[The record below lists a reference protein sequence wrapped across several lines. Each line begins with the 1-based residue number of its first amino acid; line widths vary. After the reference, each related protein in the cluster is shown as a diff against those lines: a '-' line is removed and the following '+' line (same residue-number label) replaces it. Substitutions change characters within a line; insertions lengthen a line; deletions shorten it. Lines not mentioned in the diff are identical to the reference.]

1 MPLTFTFPAS
11 YGTSV
16 TRAPRIKAVKFG
28 DGYEQRQPDGI
39 NTFADV
45 WSLSFTNI
53 SPADAASI
61 DSFFSGLYGVSY
73 FLWTPPGGTQGK
85 YICKEWGRTIATA
98 VTETVTATFQRVFDL

>member
-45 WSLSFTNI
+45 
-53 SPADAASI
+53 SI